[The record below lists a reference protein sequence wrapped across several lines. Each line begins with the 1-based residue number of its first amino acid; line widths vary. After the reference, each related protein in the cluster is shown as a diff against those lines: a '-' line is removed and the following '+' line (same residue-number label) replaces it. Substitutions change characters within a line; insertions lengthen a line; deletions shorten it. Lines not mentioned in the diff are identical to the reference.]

1 MAEDPNARKD
11 FISRIG
17 TFFIVVSLFLIL
29 VFVASDISRN
39 NAGRQAGAT
48 QTFVAEAVQALQTR
62 DAGAAL
68 AAPQGL
74 PTPTLAP
81 VASRDNSDDILA
93 YAPAFCLGAFGLLV
107 GWFLKRISTAPSKP
121 SNRWNGIRKMQQKQR
136 EAKAQKEAKK
146 KEKEKKK

>member
-17 TFFIVVSLFLIL
+17 TFFVVVSLFLIII
-29 VFVASDISRN
+29 FVASDISRN

-48 QTFVAEAVQALQTR
+48 QTFIAEAVQALQTR

-81 VASRDNSDDILA
+81 VTSRNNDDILA
-93 YAPAFCLGAFGLLV
+93 YIPAFCLGAFGLLV
-107 GWFLKRISTAPSKP
+107 GWFLKRISAPPAKP
-121 SNRWNGIRKMQQKQR
+121 GNRWEGIRKMQQKQR
-136 EAKAQKEAKK
+136 EAQAKK